1 MTPPDHHL
9 AFGPIPSRRLGR
21 SLGVN
26 TIPAKACTYGCV
38 YCQVGPTTD
47 RDPEPRDVF
56 PPGEVRDAVARHLA
70 AVRAAGQGVDWL
82 SIVPDGEPTLDRRLG
97 ETIDLLRGL
106 GLPVA
111 VFTNGSLLWRPEVRA
126 RLARADL
133 VSLKVDTVDPAAW
146 RRVDA
151 PSRGLDLAAV
161 LAGEQAFAREY
172 RGRLI
177 TETMLV
183 AGLDDADAGV
193 AATADFVAT
202 LHPEIAYLA
211 VPVRP
216 PTRRGVRGPDEASLV
231 RAHAA
236 FAARLPRVE
245 LLTGHE
251 TAGYAHTGDARS
263 DLLAVLAVHPLR
275 EGAIRQLLADDGADW
290 SLVEALEAEGALVSN
305 VYQGDRY
312 WLRPVVRPSRAR

>member
-1 MTPPDHHL
+1 MTTTGHHL

-47 RDPEPRDVF
+47 KDPEPRDVF
-56 PPGEVRDAVARHLA
+56 PPEEVRDAVARHLD

-82 SIVPDGEPTLDRRLG
+82 SIVPDGEPTVDRRLG
-97 ETIDLLRGL
+97 ETIELLRGL
-106 GLPVA
+106 GVPVA

-133 VSLKVDTVDPAAW
+133 VSLKVDTVDAAAW

-151 PSRGLDLAAV
+151 PARGLDLATV

-183 AGLDDADAGV
+183 AGRNDGEAAV
-193 AATADFVAT
+193 EATAAFVAT
-202 LHPEIAYLA
+202 LRPEVAYVA
-211 VPVRP
+211 VPIRP
-216 PTRRGVRGPDEASLV
+216 PTAKGVHGPDEAVLV

-251 TAGYAHTGDARS
+251 TAGYAHTGDVRA

-275 EGAIRQLLADDGADW
+275 EDAIRQILADDGADW
-290 SLVEALEAEGALVSN
+290 SVVAALEAEGALTSST
-305 VYQGDRY
+305 YQGDRY
-312 WLRPVVRPSRAR
+312 WMRPTRLHREA